1 MKDTYVN
8 VKYGRQVGKINF
20 SMSKADK
27 GLTNPPRG
35 SVWWEFLHINNE
47 KTGTPMARKMDKVG
61 EQLMNARET

>member
-1 MKDTYVN
+1 
-8 VKYGRQVGKINF
+8 
-20 SMSKADK
+20 MSKADK